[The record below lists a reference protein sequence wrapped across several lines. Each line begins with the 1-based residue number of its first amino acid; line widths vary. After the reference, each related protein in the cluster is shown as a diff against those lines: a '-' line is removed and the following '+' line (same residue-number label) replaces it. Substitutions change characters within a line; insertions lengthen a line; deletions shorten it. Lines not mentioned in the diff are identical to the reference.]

1 MTLNT
6 TIVDAIILVA
16 TIFDATM
23 LNTKIFDAI
32 ILDSIILDAIFLDAE
47 IFDGKIFDAMIPWR
61 RQVPGWQERHC
72 LLWHQCFPRHLE
84 KLKIEVKVFGHLVMD
99 DDNNINMNQ
108 TFKIQMLKHGWFSI
122 S

>member
-1 MTLNT
+1 MTLNN

-16 TIFDATM
+16 TILFDATM

-72 LLWHQCFPRHLE
+72 LLWHQCFPRHL
-84 KLKIEVKVFGHLVMD
+84 KSQGLGLLVMN
-99 DDNNINMNQ
+99 DDNDITMS
-108 TFKIQMLKHGWFSI
+108 KRSKHNCGWFSI